1 MFNVVLAFTPRSL
14 ITDVTYLTTEEWANE
29 TLQLLAT
36 LFVITPFVAISGFF
50 MFKTCASVPR
60 PGSCPA
66 PFQIPPPALPA
77 VHALMLS
84 AVLFGSR
91 SASNSDV
98 VCTCVITHRH
108 ALLNPSFPPPSHP
121 ALHDPFSSSRQNRFP
136 RRNPCA
142 ARSQTGST
150 QKTTERD

>member
-1 MFNVVLAFTPRSL
+1 MHAWPMPWASCPLLRGGVSKPPPPRANHCATMLNVSLAFTPCSL

-98 VCTCVITHRH
+98 V
-108 ALLNPSFPPPSHP
+108 
-121 ALHDPFSSSRQNRFP
+121 
-136 RRNPCA
+136 
-142 ARSQTGST
+142 ARA
-150 QKTTERD
+150 